1 MKNSYHNTYC
11 RVRKAYPSSS
21 GNFQLRVRKAY
32 PSSDNFQLRV
42 RKAMAMQQGPV
53 GLGKKSNFQLRV
65 RKADPAAAEMDGG
78 IDMDE

>member
-1 MKNSYHNTYC
+1 M
-11 RVRKAYPSSS
+11 RKAYPSS

-42 RKAMAMQQGPV
+42 RKAMAMQQGPT

-65 RKADPAAAEMDGG
+65 RKADPAAEMEGG
-78 IDMDE
+78 NLDMDE